1 MAAAAVL
8 YVMDLGR
15 MSAFYERSFGMSPA
29 EPGGGDFRVLASD
42 DWELSLVQMPAAEAA
57 AVEITDPPARRAGSP
72 VKLAFEVA
80 SLEELRPVVAGAGG
94 QPDPVEAAWEFRGRR
109 HLDCLD
115 PEGNVVQLR
124 QRVAA
129 E

>member
-1 MAAAAVL
+1 VL
-8 YVMDLGR
+8 RDVAGGTR
-15 MSAFYERSFGMSPA
+15 
-29 EPGGGDFRVLASD
+29 GGDFLVLASD
-42 DWELSLVQMPAAEAA
+42 DWDLSLVRLPAVVAA

-94 QPDPVEAAWEFRGRR
+94 QPDPAESAWDFRGRR

-124 QRVAA
+124 ERLAPD
-129 E
+129 